1 MVYDLLAF
9 WLQELHTVSPQ
20 PAKIVSLP
28 SQSQGEN
35 RAATDAFSASRL
47 AHDYAAVSSGVGIAT
62 LDDRLIVRITG
73 DDRITFLHG
82 MCSADIK
89 GLTTGTVAPA
99 LILTEHAHL
108 IADFFAYAEA
118 DALLIDIDRAL
129 WPKARAHLEKFLVAD
144 DVEFEELDVIGVLDL
159 EGPAAARALAAI
171 VGDAALSLPP
181 WRHAAAATEAAAGAG
196 AQELRF
202 ANLPRSG
209 GPAFTVLHE
218 RSRIESLREGLRVR
232 GSAAD
237 AQPFAEI
244 TADTLDI
251 LRVEHGLARVGVDT
265 SEKTIALEAR
275 LDYAISF
282 NKGCYLG
289 QETIERATA
298 RGGLRKRLFGLRI
311 TGDTLPDRG
320 DAIMLEGK
328 EVGRLTSVVRS
339 PRLGVI
345 GLSILHHSAWPGG
358 TGVTIADAGSELAAN
373 VSELPF
379 A

>member
-1 MVYDLLAF
+1 MNNAEIVDLA
-9 WLQELHTVSPQ
+9 HATNAV
-20 PAKIVSLP
+20 
-28 SQSQGEN
+28 
-35 RAATDAFSASRL
+35 AAGRL
-47 AHDYAAVSSGVGIAT
+47 AHDYAAVASGVGIAT

-73 DDRITFLHG
+73 DDRIPFMHG

-89 GLTTGTVAPA
+89 GLAPGTVAPA

-118 DALLIDIDRAL
+118 DALLIDIDRTL

-171 VGDAALSLPP
+171 AGDAVLSLPP
-181 WRHAAAATEAAAGAG
+181 WRHAEAEDAGAG
-196 AQELRF
+196 EIRF

-218 RSRIESLREGLRVR
+218 RSHLAALREGLRAR

-251 LRVEHGLARVGVDT
+251 IRVEHGLARVGIDT

-298 RGGLRKRLFGLRI
+298 RGGLRKKLFGLRV
-311 TGDTLPDRG
+311 TGDTVPACG

-345 GLSILHHSAWPGG
+345 GLSIIHHSAWPIG
-358 TGVTIADAGSELAAN
+358 TRVTIADAGGDLSAS